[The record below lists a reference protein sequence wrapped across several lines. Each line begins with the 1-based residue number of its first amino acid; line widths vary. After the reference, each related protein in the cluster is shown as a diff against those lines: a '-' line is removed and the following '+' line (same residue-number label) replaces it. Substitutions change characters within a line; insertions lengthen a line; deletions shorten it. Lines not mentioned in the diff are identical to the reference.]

1 MKTDAEIQ
9 KNVMEELKWEPILN
23 ATEIGVS
30 VKNGIVTLSGTVRT
44 FWEKLA
50 AEEAAKKIAGV
61 KAIAEDIQVGYIE
74 VFRKTDTEIAEA
86 VVFALKWNTT
96 IPEEKIQVRVEE
108 GIVSLEGE
116 VEWDYQRNAAS
127 SAIKMLAG
135 VRRINNY
142 LTIKPVLK
150 PNNIKQKIVSAF
162 IRSATIDSEKIS
174 VTTEDGKVILTGTV
188 RSFSE
193 REDAEKAAW
202 SAPGVIEVENN
213 LMMEEDAF
221 VF

>member
-1 MKTDAEIQ
+1 MKSDIKIQ
-9 KNVMEELKWEPILN
+9 EDILEQLKWEPELH
-23 ATEIGVS
+23 AAEIGVA

-61 KAIAEDIQVGYIE
+61 KAIAEDIQVGYIQG
-74 VFRKTDTEIAEA
+74 FRKTDTEIAEA

-127 SAIKMLAG
+127 SAVERLAG

-150 PNNIKQKIVSAF
+150 PNNIKQKIISAF